1 MHPISLAP
9 GIPRHGPYP
18 ALPPGMERDG
28 LVALIDAVAPV
39 LDLGNAALQTLRL
52 MLGLTRPR
60 AFKSGTD
67 EPCCYASQQEIARKR
82 GVTPARIRAHER
94 ELERLGFI
102 ERRTKANGARSGVSG
117 CGIYFAC
124 AIERVEEFQELLD
137 AREAE
142 RREHA
147 WLRGQISRHRRRVKE
162 MLREFEEQEVVSDG
176 LEQLRDAYRGWPS
189 GAALLRL
196 PLVAL
201 IRLERQV
208 ADTSDAARALLDK
221 HAKTSGRPH
230 ENERCHGQDINND
243 LKVVPSQLS
252 EPLSRAGPDA
262 DPAAASP
269 RNEISG
275 DGSISPA
282 RAEKEAA
289 FLGRLTPDRLYHL
302 CSGSMQLHL
311 DGRRHP
317 GRELA
322 FPDFLDAAAM
332 RVKELGIDRK
342 IWENACRRMGA
353 DTAALSLLILDANLE
368 RKWRPVRNPEAYLA
382 AMIRAH
388 QAGRLDVVGG
398 LIGLRERLGRLTEI
412 LLL

>member
-9 GIPRHGPYP
+9 RIPRHGPYP
-18 ALPPGMERDG
+18 TLPPGMERDG

-94 ELERLGFI
+94 ELERLGLI

-124 AIERVEEFQELLD
+124 AIERVEEFLAIRD

-147 WLRGQISRHRRRVKE
+147 RLRGQISRHRRRMKE
-162 MLREFEEQEVVSDG
+162 ALREIDDQDLVSVALQDV
-176 LEQLRDAYRGWPS
+176 RNASRSWPS
-189 GAALLRL
+189 GAALQRL

-208 ADTSDAARALLDK
+208 ADTSDAAQALLDK
-221 HAKTSGRPH
+221 HPKTSGRPH
-230 ENERCHGQDINND
+230 ENERCHGQDTNKD
-243 LKVVPSQLS
+243 LKDVPSQPS

-289 FLGRLTPDRLYHL
+289 FLGRLTPERLYHL
-302 CSGSMQLHL
+302 CSESMQVHL
-311 DGRRHP
+311 DGARLA

-322 FPDFLDAAAM
+322 FTDFVDAADIRA
-332 RVKELGIDRK
+332 KELGIDRE

-353 DTAALSLLILDANLE
+353 DTAALSLLILDANLD

-398 LIGLRERLGRLTEI
+398 LIGLARRHGNKALGVK
-412 LLL
+412 